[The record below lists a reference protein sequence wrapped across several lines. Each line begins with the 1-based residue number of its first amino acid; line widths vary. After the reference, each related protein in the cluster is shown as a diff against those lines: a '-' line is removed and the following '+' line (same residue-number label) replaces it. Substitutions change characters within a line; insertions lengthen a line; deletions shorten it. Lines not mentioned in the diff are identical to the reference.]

1 MSQLADL
8 YGLNGLL
15 SSFLLT
21 LESVVQIKYEDLVRF
36 LISLTFLHPAWAETH
51 ALLHILGSVA
61 IQMSG
66 IQWEPNLHK

>member
-1 MSQLADL
+1 MSQFADFNV
-8 YGLNGLL
+8 LNGLF

-21 LESVVQIKYEDLVRF
+21 LGSVVQINYKDLVYF
-36 LISLTFLHPAWAETH
+36 LTSLTFLHPAWAEIH

-66 IQWEPNLHK
+66 IQ

>member
-1 MSQLADL
+1 MSQFADL
-8 YGLNGLL
+8 NVLNGLL

-21 LESVVQIKYEDLVRF
+21 LGSVVQINYKDLVYF
-36 LISLTFLHPAWAETH
+36 LISQTFLHPAWADIH

-66 IQWEPNLHK
+66 IQ